1 MMVIMKN
8 KIKIVSIVIS
18 HSAFSVALLISV
30 LFLFVSCQK
39 QKAEWKGT
47 IEEVNGVTVVKNPKK
62 PIYSEDI
69 FNIKEELSIGEAK
82 GREEHMFSQIR
93 SVAVDDDENIY
104 ILDYKEAHIKVFDKK
119 GSYLKTIGKKGQGP
133 GEIQRPVFIQITPQE
148 EVMVLDPVTRRLVF
162 FSLDGK
168 YLRQI
173 STARIPTTFDP
184 IKMDPGG
191 NFIAKLIILP
201 SLGRDVEEELKK
213 FDSNLE
219 LLMMISKTKIDQPDK
234 GPEIRTMSPSL
245 FFAISKEGNVVWGY
259 SGLYKLEVLDLEGKL
274 IRKIV
279 KDSKPLEITEKDK
292 ERIKKGYSRLI
303 NRGYKLLFPKY
314 FPFFRSI
321 SIDWEGRI
329 FVGTYE
335 KIEIGE
341 GYFYYYDVFDSE
353 GRYIAKIPLR
363 RRPRVWKKNKLYTI
377 EEDEEG
383 YRFVK
388 RYTVEWK

>member
-1 MMVIMKN
+1 MKS
-8 KIKIVSIVIS
+8 KTKVSSI
-18 HSAFSVALLISV
+18 V
-30 LFLFVSCQK
+30 LFLSIFILSVSCEK
-39 QKAEWKGT
+39 QKAEWKGK
-47 IEEVNGVTVVKNPKK
+47 IEEMGGVTVVKNPKK

-69 FNIKEELSIGEAK
+69 FDIKEELSIGEAK
-82 GREEHMFSQIR
+82 GRDEYMFSQIR
-93 SVAVDDDENIY
+93 SVAVDDNENIY
-104 ILDYKEAHIKVFDKK
+104 ILDYKDAHIKVFDKK

-191 NFIAKLIILP
+191 NLIAKLIILP
-201 SLGRDVEEELKK
+201 SLGRDVKEELKK

-234 GPEIRTMSPSL
+234 GPEIRVMGPSL
-245 FFAISKEGNVVWGY
+245 FFAISREGDVVWGN
-259 SGLYKLEVLDLEGKL
+259 SGLYKLEVLNLEGKL
-274 IRKIV
+274 IKKIV
-279 KDSKPLEITEKDK
+279 KDSKLLEITEKDK
-292 ERIKKGYSRLI
+292 DRIKKRYKRLI
-303 NRGYKLLFPKY
+303 DRGYKLLFPRY
-314 FPFFRSI
+314 FPVFRSI
-321 SIDWEGRI
+321 SIDRKERI

-335 KIEIGE
+335 RIEIGE
-341 GYFYYYDVFDSE
+341 DSFYYYDVFNSE
-353 GRYIAKIPLR
+353 GKYVAKIPLR
-363 RRPRVWKKNKLYTI
+363 VRPRVWKKNRFYTI

-383 YRFVK
+383 YQCVK
-388 RYTVEWK
+388 RYKVNWKY